1 MQIGGVEAMKRII
14 VTLAVRPLLIFCAA
28 QLLSAQGVEA
38 NPKHDQPKQVIALVE
53 KAAAL
58 VEREGEK
65 AFSKF
70 RKKGS
75 EWFHGEIYVFVTDLE
90 GTALC
95 APPMPEL
102 EGKNIIDRVDPNGK
116 RVIAME
122 IEKVSGN
129 KGAGWIHYQWP
140 KPGEDKPFWKSSYVM
155 RVKDA
160 SGKEYMVGSGL
171 YDMKVEK
178 LFVVDTVDDAAELI
192 RKEGKPAFQTLRD
205 KAGPFRYQDVYVFVH
220 DQNGVELVSPAS
232 PDLEGQN
239 LLDFKDANGK
249 LVLRD
254 TIKMLETKETGWI
267 EYVWP
272 KPGETEPSKKLTYV
286 RKVEMGDEVLYVG
299 AGIYLD

>member
-14 VTLAVRPLLIFCAA
+14 VALAVSPLLIFCTA

-38 NPKHDQPKQVIALVE
+38 NPQYDQPKQVIALVE

-58 VEREGEK
+58 VEREGEN

-75 EWFHGEIYVFVTDLE
+75 EWFHGEVYVFVTDLE
-90 GTALC
+90 GTSLC
-95 APPMPEL
+95 VPPMPEL

-116 RVIAME
+116 RVLALM

-129 KGAGWIHYQWP
+129 KAAGWVHYQWP

-192 RKEGKPAFQTLRD
+192 RKEGKQAFQTLRD

-220 DQNGVELVSPAS
+220 DQNGTELVNPAS

-239 LLDFKDANGK
+239 LLDLKDASGK
-249 LVLRD
+249 MLVRE
-254 TIKMLETKETGWI
+254 TIKLLEAKETGWI
-267 EYVWP
+267 EYMWP